1 MLFMECIKGI
11 LTPHTTKNNQ
21 QPKQLT
27 TPPES
32 PESPE
37 STPES
42 TIRINMGITHSN
54 LKCLYLPAQ
63 SGKTRKIEELIRLY
77 KEINETFGNG
87 EVNIIISANNK
98 VLVEQTKGRMIN
110 NLATDTEENDAVIK
124 HEVFSWMSGIKDCN
138 ISPRELKDRILE
150 YDVEMVVMC
159 AHPTRLK
166 YLNDMVGMLCKSM
179 YFKRK
184 INIWIDEAD
193 NSVNLWAK
201 YEAVLSLDAV
211 KQVTL
216 VSATFGPVFAKYGRM
231 YVMGFYNTHP
241 ECYRRLAD
249 SVRIECSDVHPE
261 PVDYVRSI
269 IAKNREKLTRP
280 GVRAFIPGKR
290 NVSSHDA
297 IANFLHKEL
306 NFVVVII
313 NGKRKEI
320 LVPGGEAIDL
330 QCYMSISENTYPEEL
345 NVQLAK
351 LYKENNWNRYPF
363 AITGLYCIARG
374 VTFQCGAAA
383 GVHDGFLFDYGIIY
397 PISNKAESYQT
408 MARLF
413 GNIGHL
419 PEYKPVEIY
428 TSTAMFN
435 KVEKQ
440 EEMAVNL
447 GRMVHDQ
454 GLVSVGKKELNEAQ
468 NFRTES
474 EWDLFTGE
482 FTTLKE
488 ANEFVKS
495 FGARGKTDK
504 SLKKDGEFYTS
515 STTKIAKVLDY
526 ATTKSEMSSLSKL
539 SNLDV
544 KENKSGICSRM
555 YICYKD
561 MSDPSS
567 VVFICRVIKKR
578 VEEEEPV
585 CFKIKVKKSKN

>member
-1 MLFMECIKGI
+1 MYKRHFSLQ
-11 LTPHTTKNNQ
+11 HNNTTTQ
-21 QPKQLT
+21 QPTTKQLT

-32 PESPE
+32 TATTS
-37 STPES
+37 
-42 TIRINMGITHSN
+42 IRINMGITHSN

-98 VLVEQTKGRMIN
+98 VLVEQTKSRMIKD
-110 NLATDTEENDAVIK
+110 LATDTEENDAVIK
-124 HEVFSWMSGIKDCN
+124 QEVFSWMSGINDCN

-150 YDVEMVVMC
+150 DEVEMVVMC

-166 YLNDMVGMLCKSM
+166 YLDEMIGLLCKSKH
-179 YFKRK
+179 FERK

-193 NSVNLWAK
+193 KSIKLWSK
-201 YEAVLSLDAV
+201 YEAVLSLPAV

-216 VSATFGPVFAKYGRM
+216 VSATFDTVFSKYGSM
-231 YVMGFYNTHP
+231 YVMGFYKTHP

-249 SVRIECSDVHPE
+249 SVRIECNDVASE
-261 PVDYVRSI
+261 AVDYVRSI
-269 IAKNREKLTRP
+269 IMKNREKLTRP
-280 GVRAFIPGKR
+280 GVRAFIPGKAK
-290 NVSSHDA
+290 VSSHDD
-297 IANFLHKEL
+297 IADFLHKEL

-320 LVPGGEAIDL
+320 LVPGGETIDL
-330 QCYMSISENTYPEEL
+330 RCYMSISDEHDECPEEL
-345 NVQLAK
+345 NAQLAK
-351 LYKENNWNRYPF
+351 LYTANNWQRYPF
-363 AITGLYCIARG
+363 AITGHYCIQRG
-374 VTFQCGAAA
+374 VTFQCSATP
-383 GVHDGFLFDYGIIY
+383 GVHDGFLFDYGIIP
-397 PISNKAESYQT
+397 PIASKADAYQI

-419 PEYKPVEIY
+419 PNYKPVEIY

-435 KVEKQ
+435 KVEKL
-440 EEMAVNL
+440 EELAVNL
-447 GRMVHDQ
+447 ARIVQEQ
-454 GLVSVGKKELNEAQ
+454 GLGSVGTKELKEAQ

-474 EWDLFTGE
+474 EWDEIVQE
-482 FTTLKE
+482 FTTQKA
-488 ANEFVKS
+488 ANEFMQAN
-495 FGARGKTDK
+495 GAQQKQTIEKKGAFYSSST
-504 SLKKDGEFYTS
+504 SGKKDILNYDLVKT
-515 STTKIAKVLDY
+515 
-526 ATTKSEMSSLSKL
+526 EMSSWSKL

-544 KENKSGICSRM
+544 KKNKGGICSRM

-578 VEEEEPV
+578 VAEDQPG

>member
-1 MLFMECIKGI
+1 MVSNKRYFQ
-11 LTPHTTKNNQ
+11 NNQ
-21 QPKQLT
+21 QPT
-27 TPPES
+27 TNNQTTNNP
-32 PESPE
+32 
-37 STPES
+37 TRI
-42 TIRINMGITHSN
+42 TRNRINMGVKYSN

-77 KEINETFGNG
+77 TEINETFGNG

-98 VLVEQTKGRMIN
+98 VLVKQTEGRMIN
-110 NLATDTEENDAVIK
+110 NLATSTSIEENDAVIK
-124 HEVFSWMSGIKDCN
+124 AGVFSWMSGSNDCD
-138 ISPRELKDRILE
+138 ISPASLTLSILDDE
-150 YDVEMVVMC
+150 VEMVVMC

-166 YLNDMVGMLCKSM
+166 YLNDMVGMLCKSKH
-179 YFKRK
+179 FQRK

-193 NSVNLWAK
+193 NSIKLWSK
-201 YEAVLSLDAV
+201 YEAVLSLHDV

-216 VSATFGPVFAKYGRM
+216 VSATFDPVFSKYGSM

-249 SVRIECSDVHPE
+249 SVRIECNDVTSE

-269 IAKNREKLTRP
+269 IMKNREKLTRP

-297 IANFLHKEL
+297 IADFLHKEL

-330 QCYMSISENTYPEEL
+330 QCYMSISDDNGQCPEEL
-345 NVQLAK
+345 NAQLAK
-351 LYKENNWNRYPF
+351 LYTANNWNRYPF
-363 AITGLYCIARG
+363 AITGRYCIARG
-374 VTFQCGAAA
+374 VTFQCGATP
-383 GVHDGFLFDYGIIY
+383 GVHDGFLFDYGIIP
-397 PISNKAESYQT
+397 PISNNAEAYQT

-447 GRMVHDQ
+447 ARMVHEQ
-454 GLVSVGKKELNEAQ
+454 GLVSVGKKELKEAQ
-468 NFRTES
+468 NFQTEKH
-474 EWDLFTGE
+474 WDLFTGE

>member
-1 MLFMECIKGI
+1 
-11 LTPHTTKNNQ
+11 
-21 QPKQLT
+21 
-27 TPPES
+27 
-32 PESPE
+32 
-37 STPES
+37 
-42 TIRINMGITHSN
+42 MGVKYSN

-77 KEINETFGNG
+77 TEINETFGNG

-98 VLVEQTKGRMIN
+98 VLVKQTEGRMIN
-110 NLATDTEENDAVIK
+110 NLATSTSIEENDAVIK
-124 HEVFSWMSGIKDCN
+124 AGVFSWMSGSNDCD
-138 ISPRELKDRILE
+138 ISPASLTLSILDDE
-150 YDVEMVVMC
+150 VEMVVMC

-166 YLNDMVGMLCKSM
+166 YLNDMVGMLCKSKH
-179 YFKRK
+179 FQRK

-193 NSVNLWAK
+193 NSIKLWSK
-201 YEAVLSLDAV
+201 YEAVLSLHDV

-216 VSATFGPVFAKYGRM
+216 VSATFDPVFSKYGSM

-249 SVRIECSDVHPE
+249 SVRIECNDVTSE

-269 IAKNREKLTRP
+269 IMKNREKLTRP

-297 IANFLHKEL
+297 IADFLHKEL

-330 QCYMSISENTYPEEL
+330 QCYMSISDDNGQCPEEL
-345 NVQLAK
+345 NAQLAK
-351 LYKENNWNRYPF
+351 LYTANNWNRYPF
-363 AITGLYCIARG
+363 AITGRYCIARG
-374 VTFQCGAAA
+374 VTFQCGATP
-383 GVHDGFLFDYGIIY
+383 GVHDGFLFDYGIIP
-397 PISNKAESYQT
+397 PISNNAEAYQT

-447 GRMVHDQ
+447 ARMVHEQ
-454 GLVSVGKKELNEAQ
+454 GLVSVGKKELKEAQ
-468 NFRTES
+468 NFQTEKH
-474 EWDLFTGE
+474 WDLFTGE